1 MNRRTAAASAAV
13 AGLVLAGCGVS
24 MPRSGPVVETRTSAS
39 TRDDGSVNIN
49 PRRPGKGDTPE
60 QIVRGFLEA
69 MTATPAIRTSVARE
83 FLTREAR
90 SDWQPTGMIVYSG
103 VTIPH
108 GNNEVET
115 TLNGADRTDGR
126 GAWLGPMTE
135 AESTIRFPM
144 EREDGQWRISVPP
157 GELIVPQ
164 SWFEQRFRQVS
175 LYFFDPS
182 GAILVPEPVF
192 VPRGQQFVS
201 TLVNGLLQGPSPE
214 LAAAELTF
222 LPSDLR
228 PLVSVPVSAS
238 GVADVDLTS
247 DTADDAMPAPPEAE
261 LLVSQ
266 LAWTL
271 RQDPTIERFH
281 ITIGGRPVQLPDGE
295 TEFSVDFGDKYA
307 PYVEGAGS
315 LLYGVQGGRM
325 VGGTPQALEPVP
337 GPFGQEN
344 LDLRAVAPDLTA
356 TQAAGVSASGTTL
369 WVAPVTDDA
378 EPATPLITNGE
389 DLLDPAW
396 DFSGRLWEVD
406 RRRAGAVVHYLRG
419 DQMRTLDV
427 QGISGEDVKDFLV
440 SRDGSR
446 LIAVIRQD
454 AGNDAVVVSR
464 ILTTGDGQVVSALP
478 SDNITPPDDLE
489 GQIRDIAW
497 HSPTSLAVLHP
508 VSQRLFQVRSAS
520 VDGAPTGLDT
530 LSVTI
535 DDKVLGLAGTPVPG
549 ARIYAFVAGG
559 LVDLAG
565 SRANRISVDPDV
577 TSLGYVG

>member
-1 MNRRTAAASAAV
+1 MTRRTAALAVV
-13 AGLVLAGCGVS
+13 AGLALAGCGVS
-24 MPRSGPVVETRTSAS
+24 MPESGPVVETTTSAS

-83 FLTREAR
+83 FLTRDAR
-90 SDWQPTGMIVYSG
+90 ADWQPTGMIVYSG
-103 VTIPH
+103 VNTPH
-108 GNNEVET
+108 GNNPVET
-115 TLNGADRTDGR
+115 ELIGADSIDAR
-126 GAWLGPMTE
+126 GAWLGSLSE
-135 AESTIRFPM
+135 AESTVRFPL
-144 EREDGQWRISVPP
+144 EHEDDQWRISEPP
-157 GELIVPQ
+157 EQLIVPQ

-175 LYFFDPS
+175 LDFFDPS
-182 GAILVPEPVF
+182 GTILVPEPVF
-192 VPRGQQFVS
+192 VPRGQQFAS
-201 TLVNGLLQGPSPE
+201 TLVNGLLEGPAAE
-214 LAAAELTF
+214 LAASELTF

-228 PLVSVPVSAS
+228 PLVSVPVSTS

-271 RQDPTIERFH
+271 RQDPSIVRFKV
-281 ITIGGRPVQLPDGE
+281 TIGGRPVQLPDGE
-295 TEFSVDFGDKYA
+295 SEFSVEHGDKYA
-307 PYVEGAGS
+307 PYVERAAS
-315 LLYGVQGGRM
+315 LLYGVQDGRL
-325 VGGTPQALEPVP
+325 VSGTPQDLEPAA
-337 GPFGQEN
+337 GPLGQEGV
-344 LDLRAVAPDLTA
+344 DLRAAAPDLTA
-356 TQAAGVSASGTTL
+356 SQAAGVSADGTTL
-369 WVAPVTDDA
+369 WVAPLTDD
-378 EPATPLITNGE
+378 EPARALISNGE

-406 RRRAGAVVHYLRG
+406 RRRDGAVVQYLRG
-419 DQMRTLDV
+419 DEMRTLDV
-427 QGISGEDVKDFLV
+427 PGISGQDVKDFLV

-446 LIAVIRQD
+446 LIAVIRTVG
-454 AGNDAVVVSR
+454 GNDALVVSR
-464 ILTTGDGQVVSALP
+464 ILTTGDGQVVGALAA
-478 SDNITPPDDLE
+478 DDITAPDDLDS
-489 GQIRDIAW
+489 QIRDIAW
-497 HSPTSLAVLHP
+497 RSPTSLAVLHP

-520 VDGAPTGLDT
+520 VDGAPIGFEN

-549 ARIYAFVAGG
+549 ESIYAFVSGG

-565 SRANRISVDPDV
+565 SRADRISVDPDV